1 MFIRDHDLFPQNE
14 KSDIIILHYEC
25 IYYNHANGRLMNSDF
40 STGFRLIGTTF
51 KLWWSD
57 WVNQVI
63 VCLVA
68 VIVSLTIIL
77 LPPSL
82 MGIYQQAQDLSR
94 GNRTGIIGWWNG
106 FKKYLWISLLWGF
119 ASTLILLILS
129 FNVWFYYHLKTSWGP
144 VLVVFFIIAIVI
156 WIIFQFYSLG
166 YFFEQKDKT
175 IKLAW
180 KNGLLTILAA
190 PAYTLI
196 IGFAT
201 VIMVVVSLGT
211 FIPLLIGSPSLLAL
225 LSVSAVRNRLIKYQ
239 KIPDDN

>member
-1 MFIRDHDLFPQNE
+1 
-14 KSDIIILHYEC
+14 
-25 IYYNHANGRLMNSDF
+25 MNSDF

-106 FKKYLWISLLWGF
+106 FNKYLWISLLWGF

-225 LSVSAVRNRLIKYQ
+225 LSVLAVRNRLIKYQ